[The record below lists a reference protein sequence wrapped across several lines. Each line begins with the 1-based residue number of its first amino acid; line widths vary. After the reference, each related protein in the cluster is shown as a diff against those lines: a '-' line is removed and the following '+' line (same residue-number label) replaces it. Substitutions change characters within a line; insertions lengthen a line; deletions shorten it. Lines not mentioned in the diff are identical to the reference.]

1 MAKLIE
7 CIPNFS
13 CSKEKD
19 EATYNALVE
28 TAKSVPGCTLFDA
41 QTDGNHNRCVF
52 TLIGSPEAIEEVA
65 FQLTKVAT
73 ERIDMNKHH
82 GEHKRM
88 GATDVIPFVPQMD
101 VTVEEAVE
109 MSKRVAQRIWDELK
123 VPSFLYEDSAT
134 RPERSAAIQNG
145 LKGCTKTPMEMMELI
160 DETLTLAHSL
170 LGRFND
176 TSASDLGVAFLSLKA
191 GIQGAWLNVLI
202 NVGSLKDQE
211 FAAEYRARGEKLLA
225 HALPLADECYAEI
238 VKLIDG

>member
-1 MAKLIE
+1 MARLIE

-19 EATYNALVE
+19 EATYNELVK
-28 TAKSVPGCTLFDA
+28 TAQSVPGCTLFDA

-134 RPERSAAIQNG
+134 RPERRNLATCR
-145 LKGCTKTPMEMMELI
+145 KG
-160 DETLTLAHSL
+160 
-170 LGRFND
+170 
-176 TSASDLGVAFLSLKA
+176 
-191 GIQGAWLNVLI
+191 
-202 NVGSLKDQE
+202 E
-211 FAAEYRARGEKLLA
+211 FEGMPEKLLQPRVGSRLRRA
-225 HALPLADECYAEI
+225 QDPPHRRHHRHRRPVCRSSRSTATSRPATLRSPRRSPRSSAAPPAASAAARPWASCSRTAASRRSP
-238 VKLIDG
+238 

>member
-134 RPERSAAIQNG
+134 RPERRNLATCR
-145 LKGCTKTPMEMMELI
+145 KG
-160 DETLTLAHSL
+160 
-170 LGRFND
+170 
-176 TSASDLGVAFLSLKA
+176 
-191 GIQGAWLNVLI
+191 
-202 NVGSLKDQE
+202 E
-211 FAAEYRARGEKLLA
+211 FEGMPEKLLQPDWA
-225 HALPLADECYAEI
+225 PDFGERKIHPPPVSPPSAPVCRWSLSTATSLRATLRLPRRSPRSSAALPAASAAARPWASCSRTAALPRFP
-238 VKLIDG
+238 

>member
-19 EATYNALVE
+19 EATYNELVK
-28 TAKSVPGCTLFDA
+28 TAQSVPGCTLFDA

-134 RPERSAAIQNG
+134 RPERRNLATCRKGEFEGMPAKLLQPPPASPPSAPVCRWSLSTATSRPLMLRSPRRSPRSSAA
-145 LKGCTKTPMEMMELI
+145 LR
-160 DETLTLAHSL
+160 AA
-170 LGRFND
+170 
-176 TSASDLGVAFLSLKA
+176 SA
-191 GIQGAWLNVLI
+191 
-202 NVGSLKDQE
+202 
-211 FAAEYRARGEKLLA
+211 AARPWASCSRTA
-225 HALPLADECYAEI
+225 ASRRSP
-238 VKLIDG
+238 

>member
-134 RPERSAAIQNG
+134 RPERRNLEAVAARVGSRLRRAQD
-145 LKGCTKTPMEMMELI
+145 PPHRRHHRHRRPY
-160 DETLTLAHSL
+160 AA
-170 LGRFND
+170 GRFQLQPR
-176 TSASDLGVAFLSLKA
+176 DL
-191 GIQGAWLNVLI
+191 
-202 NVGSLKDQE
+202 
-211 FAAEYRARGEKLLA
+211 
-225 HALPLADECYAEI
+225 
-238 VKLIDG
+238 

>member
-1 MAKLIE
+1 MKIADMKVTELINAVGSDAPAPGGGAVAGLAGG
-7 CIPNFS
+7 IGVALTMMVNGLTL
-13 CSKEKD
+13 SKKGFED
-19 EATYNALVE
+19 
-28 TAKSVPGCTLFDA
+28 D
-41 QTDGNHNRCVF
+41 R
-52 TLIGSPEAIEEVA
+52 
-65 FQLTKVAT
+65 
-73 ERIDMNKHH
+73 ERILDAIAKGN
-82 GEHKRM
+82 
-88 GATDVIPFVPQMD
+88 
-101 VTVEEAVE
+101 
-109 MSKRVAQRIWDELK
+109 ELK
-123 VPSFLYEDSAT
+123 TRLLDVMDRDTEAFNVVSAAFGMPKDT
-134 RPERSAAIQNG
+134 DEQKAERSAAIQNG

-160 DETLTLAHSL
+160 DETLTLAQSL